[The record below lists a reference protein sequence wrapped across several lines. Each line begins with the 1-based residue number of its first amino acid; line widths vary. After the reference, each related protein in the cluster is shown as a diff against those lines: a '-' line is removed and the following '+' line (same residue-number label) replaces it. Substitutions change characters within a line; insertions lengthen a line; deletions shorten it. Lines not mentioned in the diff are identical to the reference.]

1 MEVFGLP
8 FTQLNTET
16 AVALG
21 FFDGVHTGHRAVI
34 SQTVKYAKD
43 NGLKAVVWTFDDSP
57 KSVFSGL
64 DIPVITTAAEKQKLF
79 EEMGV
84 DILISFPFDERVQK
98 LKCADFTEEILN
110 KCLKAK
116 KVFCGFNYS
125 FGAGG
130 KGTPEL
136 LKKLCKDKS
145 IETEILAPVEKACGT
160 ISSSRIR
167 EMIENGD
174 VSKARELLGRP
185 YSIYGTV
192 NHGKKLGRTI
202 GFPTVNQVIESK
214 KVTPKDGVYLT
225 QVCFDGNVYYG
236 ITDIGVK
243 PTVGTHARG
252 AETYIFE
259 FEDDL
264 YGKNIKIEF
273 LEYLRGEKK
282 FLSVEQLKTQISCDE
297 QKAKDILS
305 KYED

>member
-1 MEVFGLP
+1 MEAFYLP

-57 KSVFSGL
+57 KSVFSGQE
-64 DIPVITTAAEKQKLF
+64 IPVITTAAEKQKLF

-98 LKCADFTEEILN
+98 LECADFTEEILC

-130 KGTPEL
+130 KGTPEM
-136 LKKLCKDKS
+136 LKELCDSKG
-145 IETEILAPVEKACGT
+145 IETEILSPVEKVWAT
-160 ISSSRIR
+160 VSSSRIR

-174 VSKARELLGRP
+174 VSKATELLGRP
-185 YSIYGTV
+185 YSICGVVT
-192 NHGKKLGRTI
+192 HGKKLGRTI
-202 GFPTVNQVIESK
+202 GFPTVNHVIESK

-225 QVCFDGNVYYG
+225 RILFDGNVYYG

-252 AETYIFE
+252 AETYIFG
-259 FEDDL
+259 FDGDL
-264 YGKNIKIEF
+264 YGKNIKTEF

-297 QKAKDILS
+297 QKAKEIL
-305 KYED
+305 KQYEN